1 MKRHVKKMIAFLLFS
16 AILLQQIPS
25 AHALVKPKK
34 IIMNKKSVTLRAG
47 STYKLKVK
55 KVSPKKAKKSV
66 RYKSKN
72 KKIAK
77 VSSKGVITAMKK
89 GKTKIIVS
97 SKANKKVRAAVKV
110 VVKNKKNTDTAPPI
124 YNTPSPSGI
133 TVPGIA
139 PDDTPVPTPVQT
151 ARPVFD
157 PEYRELVSRSD
168 LTYDGLVTF
177 SPYGLPVANGRFGGP
192 VWEDN
197 ENTLSMQMNHTD
209 MFMFN
214 DASANSEWDYRSGTL
229 GVLNVD
235 FGSAVFSDSLSQR
248 LSLYDGRLSLTDK
261 EIAVNVIADNASD
274 TVLISVDDKRAKPSD
289 IHVDLKM
296 TRSPSERKGKF
307 SAISSFDIDDYEKCI
322 LLNQVFSEECD
333 TGITENDYYCA
344 SSLSVRIPGAD
355 ASVKSVDSQTARIT
369 IPANTGNFTIVIGG
383 CTSMEESVG
392 VADISYNNCIDSPG
406 YEKVYES
413 NKLWWKDF
421 WSKSYV
427 YLPSQPDFEK
437 RRTYYMYLA
446 GISNRGRY
454 PSKYNGGIW
463 IAQGDRRDW
472 GNWYW
477 NWNQDSLYQPLNS
490 ANHMELMEPF
500 YTMRESCYDNYK
512 SAAKQYWGI
521 ESDDALFIGETCG
534 ILGAEIL
541 PDDIVSDLQNY
552 LAGTGSLTPSL
563 KAFGERRNRNLIPWN
578 WKYSSN
584 PENDSVSYVSHT
596 LVATQETAE
605 YYWQKYEYTKDID
618 WLRNH
623 AYAFIKGGA
632 ELYRNYDGFVR
643 DDDGYYHFYRTNL
656 HEHIWAGKDV
666 IDDLSLARG
675 VFAAAIKASRILN
688 TDEALR
694 NEWQECLDNLAPYPM
709 SSDPDAIGF
718 TVSNKSGKETWAQ
731 GLKPASFIRA
741 LEGTESPQ
749 FKMLEKFDVLNM
761 ETRDQGLDNGDWQ
774 IALNTF
780 YDSPGY
786 LNQFINSY
794 EDKNGSSRF
803 LEDAAKLGRADEL
816 EVMFNTQYKY
826 FHDTPNL
833 MWDEGDY
840 YSAEGYGTWSA
851 AIQTAL
857 NQSLAPA
864 PGEDAVIRVF
874 PAWPRSWDAKYK
886 LLAKGG
892 FLVSSSMTGGD
903 VEYVEIESQL
913 GGICRI
919 RNPWDTNITL
929 YRNERKAQTIQAHEN
944 DLIEFDTSKGENIVL
959 VREGTSPEQY
969 RTSTVIR

>member
-1 MKRHVKKMIAFLLFS
+1 MNAYVKRKIIFSLLTSIF
-16 AILLQQIPS
+16 LQQIPPAYAS
-25 AHALVKPKK
+25 VKPTK
-34 IIMNKKSVTLRAG
+34 IIMNTKSVSMRAG

-55 KVSPKKAKKSV
+55 KILPKKAKKKV
-66 RYKSKN
+66 TYKSKN
-72 KKIAK
+72 KKIARVNK
-77 VSSKGVITAMKK
+77 KGVITAMKK
-89 GKTKIIVS
+89 GKTKITIT
-97 SKANKKVRAAVKV
+97 SKTNKKAKASVKV
-110 VVKNKKNTDTAPPI
+110 TVKNKKNTTPAP
-124 YNTPSPSGI
+124 YLNNTQAPVDI
-133 TVPGIA
+133 T
-139 PDDTPVPTPVQT
+139 TPVPSPLPAPAKTVQ
-151 ARPVFD
+151 PVFNPD
-157 PEYRELVSRSD
+157 YSELVSRSD
-168 LTYDGLVTF
+168 LNITGLVTF

-197 ENTLSMQMNHTD
+197 ESTLSMQMNHTD
-209 MFMFN
+209 LFMFN

-235 FGSAVFSDSLSQR
+235 FGSAVFSDNLSQR

-261 EIAVNVIADNASD
+261 EISVNVIADNAAD
-274 TVLISVDDKRAKPSD
+274 TVLISVEDKRTKPSD
-289 IHVDLKM
+289 INIDLKM

-307 SAISSFDIDDYEKCI
+307 SAISSFDIDNYEKCI
-322 LLNQVFSEECD
+322 MLNQVYSEECD
-333 TGITENDYYCA
+333 TGIAENDYYCA

-355 ASVKSVDSQTARIT
+355 VSVSSVDSQTARIT
-369 IPANTGNFTIVIGG
+369 IPANAGSFTIVVGG
-383 CTSMEESVG
+383 CTSMDESVN
-392 VADISYNNCIDSPG
+392 VQDVSYSNCVESPG
-406 YEKVYES
+406 YDRVYES
-413 NKLWWKDF
+413 NKGWWKDF

-454 PSKYNGGIW
+454 PLKYNGGIW

-500 YTMRESCYDNYK
+500 YTMRESCLDNYK

-521 ESDDALFIGETCG
+521 ESDDALFIGETSG
-534 ILGAEIL
+534 ILGAEKL
-541 PDDIVSDLQNY
+541 PDDIVPDLQRY

-632 ELYRNYDGFVR
+632 ELYRNYDGFVK

-656 HEHIWAGKDV
+656 HEHIWGGKDV

-675 VFAAAIKASRILN
+675 VFAVAIKASKLLN

-694 NEWQECLDNLAPYPM
+694 NEWQECLDNLAPYPR

-718 TVSNKSGKETWAQ
+718 TVTNQSGNETWAQ
-731 GLKPASFIRA
+731 GLKPAQLIRA

-774 IALNTF
+774 IAINTF

-803 LEDAAKLGRADEL
+803 LEDAAKMGLTDEL
-816 EVMFNTQYKY
+816 EVMFHTQYKY

-857 NQSLAPA
+857 SQSLAPT

-892 FLVSSSMTGGD
+892 FLVSSSMTDGD
-903 VEYVEIESQL
+903 IEYVEIESQL
-913 GGICRI
+913 GETCLI
-919 RNPWDTNITL
+919 RNPWDSDITL
-929 YRNERKAQTIQAHEN
+929 YRNGRQAETIPAHEN
-944 DLIEFDTSKGENIVL
+944 DLIKFNTVTGENIVI
-959 VREGTSPEQY
+959 VREGTLPEQY
-969 RTSTVIR
+969 RTSEVSR